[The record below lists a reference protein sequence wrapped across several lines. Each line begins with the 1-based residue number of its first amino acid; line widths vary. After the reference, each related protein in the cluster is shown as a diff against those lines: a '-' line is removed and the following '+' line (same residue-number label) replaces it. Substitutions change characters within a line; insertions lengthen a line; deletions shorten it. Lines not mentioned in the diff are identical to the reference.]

1 MRNSL
6 KNILLNY
13 LILHKEMNIDKLN
26 EICSDMGYKVSNGER
41 RMREICRDFPVC
53 AYDKYGKRI
62 VNSSS
67 TIAKWRVIPKNH

>member
-1 MRNSL
+1 
-6 KNILLNY
+6 
-13 LILHKEMNIDKLN
+13 
-26 EICSDMGYKVSNGER
+26 
-41 RMREICRDFPVC
+41 MREICRDFPVC